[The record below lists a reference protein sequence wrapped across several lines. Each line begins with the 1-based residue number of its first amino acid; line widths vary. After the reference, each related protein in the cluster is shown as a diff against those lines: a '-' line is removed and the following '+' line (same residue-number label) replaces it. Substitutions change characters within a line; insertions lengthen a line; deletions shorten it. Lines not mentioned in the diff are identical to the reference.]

1 MAFFRRI
8 YNLVKG
14 DVPTDGDVP
23 TPVRQKFKNK
33 NKNKERKVAVRGT
46 QNSLPLPSCCV
57 YLIKKGGLKNF
68 LFQIKIFGA
77 LPS

>member
-1 MAFFRRI
+1 MALFRRI

-33 NKNKERKVAVRGT
+33 NKNKERKVAVRGP
-46 QNSLPLPSCCV
+46 QNSLP
-57 YLIKKGGLKNF
+57 YLVVVSI
-68 LFQIKIFGA
+68 
-77 LPS
+77 